1 MVLAM
6 LFDAQGGQR
15 KGKVRPIQMVILAVI
30 SGGLAVC
37 AGLLSRAVFR
47 WGNRGRRRLVTHL
60 RLDPSPHLRLDS
72 SPNLRLDPSP
82 NRNPNPRPHSSPDRR
97 PNPNPN
103 PNPEPQPENGPAAG
117 RPE

>member
-1 MVLAM
+1 MLAM

-47 WGNRGRRRLVTHL
+47 WGNRGRKRLVTHP
-60 RLDPSPHLRLDS
+60 RLDPSPI
-72 SPNLRLDPSP
+72 
-82 NRNPNPRPHSSPDRR
+82 
-97 PNPNPN
+97 PNPNPSAHSS
-103 PNPEPQPENGPAAG
+103 P
-117 RPE
+117 

>member
-1 MVLAM
+1 M

-47 WGNRGRRRLVTHL
+47 WGNRGRRRLKTEL
-60 RLDPSPHLRLDS
+60 RLDGPSKRGKES
-72 SPNLRLDPSP
+72 FSTVDPV
-82 NRNPNPRPHSSPDRR
+82 
-97 PNPNPN
+97 
-103 PNPEPQPENGPAAG
+103 AALG
-117 RPE
+117 ALKAAAA

>member
-60 RLDPSPHLRLDS
+60 RLDPSP
-72 SPNLRLDPSP
+72 SP
-82 NRNPNPRPHSSPDRR
+82 NRNPRPRSSPDRS
-97 PNPNPN
+97 PNPIPH
-103 PNPEPQPENGPAAG
+103 PIP
-117 RPE
+117 

>member
-6 LFDAQGGQR
+6 LFDSGTKGQ
-15 KGKVRPIQMVILAVI
+15 VRPMQMILLALI
-30 SGGLAVC
+30 AAGLAVC

-60 RLDPSPHLRLDS
+60 RFDPCPS
-72 SPNLRLDPSP
+72 LRLDPSP
-82 NRNPNPRPHSSPDRR
+82 SPNPNPRPRSSPDRS

-103 PNPEPQPENGPAAG
+103 PIP
-117 RPE
+117 